1 MRNSIKWRF
10 DKRYFIIFLI
20 LFLVEIIIALFVN
33 DKVIRPYGG
42 DALVVILIYY
52 FLKSFIQTRTIYL
65 VISVILFAYLVEISQ
80 YLHLIKML
88 NMQDNIV
95 MKTILGHS
103 FSWGD
108 ILAYTIG
115 GVICYLI
122 DRNE

>member
-1 MRNSIKWRF
+1 MRNSIKWGF
-10 DKRYFIIFLI
+10 NKRYFIIFLI

-52 FLKSFIQTRTIYL
+52 FLKSFIQTKTIYL